1 MFLCAF
7 CCLMRLNKN
16 SSLLQMKVLYIT
28 YDGLT
33 DPLGQSQVLPYLK
46 YLAKHGY
53 QFTILSFE
61 KKARYEKE
69 RPVVQ
74 EIVDAAG
81 IHWLPLTFTAKPPIL
96 SKMYDRYRMLQT
108 ALSLHRQKSFDLIH
122 CRSYIA
128 AEVGL
133 RLKRSFGL
141 KMLFDMRG
149 FWADE
154 KVDNGQWNL
163 KHPLFKRIYRHYKQK
178 EKEFLLNADGIVSL
192 TQAAK
197 DFLLRQPEYRYLSI
211 EVIPCCADL
220 QHFDYKGVEPSAV
233 DSLRGELGIPINA
246 KIITYLGSVGGWYM
260 TKEMFQFFR
269 ALQQLQPA
277 YKMLILTKD
286 DPEVVKREAAE
297 EGIPPEKIIVTY
309 SDRRRLPVFL
319 ALCDWSVFFIRNTF
333 SKTASSPTKHAELMG
348 MGIPVVCN
356 TIGDT
361 GNIIKATGTGLL
373 VDDFNKASL
382 EIACKQMA
390 NFNKMDKSDI
400 RSFAQKYFDLEMGVE
415 KYLRLYRKILE
426 NGFTS

>member
-1 MFLCAF
+1 
-7 CCLMRLNKN
+7 
-16 SSLLQMKVLYIT
+16 LQKKVLYIT

-33 DPLGQSQVLPYLK
+33 DPLGQSQILPYLK
-46 YLAKHGY
+46 HLTFHGY

-61 KKARYEKE
+61 KKDRFEKE
-69 RPVVQ
+69 GSIVQ
-74 EIVDAAG
+74 SIVDAEG
-81 IHWLPLTFTAKPPIL
+81 IEWVPLTFTAKPPVL
-96 SKMYDRYRMLQT
+96 SKMYDRSRMTLT
-108 ALSLHRQKSFDLIH
+108 ALSLHKQKGFDLVH

-133 RLKRSFGL
+133 KLKKRFKV

-163 KHPLFKRIYRHYKQK
+163 KNPLYKRIYLHYKQK
-178 EKEFLLNADGIVSL
+178 EREFLLNADGIVSL

-197 DFLLRQPEYRYLSI
+197 DYLLQQLEYKNLSI

-220 QHFDYKGVEPSAV
+220 VHFDYTSVKPAAVEELKTEFGISATTKV
-233 DSLRGELGIPINA
+233 
-246 KIITYLGSVGGWYM
+246 ITYLGSVGGWYM
-260 TKEMFQFFR
+260 TKEMFQFFSIL
-269 ALQQLQPA
+269 LQRRPEF
-277 YKMLILTKD
+277 KMLILTKD

-309 SDRRRLPVFL
+309 SDRKRLPIFL

-361 GNIIKATGTGLL
+361 GNIIKATGTGFLI
-373 VDDFNKASL
+373 DDFSETSLQKACEEMEHFNEMNKQS
-382 EIACKQMA
+382 
-390 NFNKMDKSDI
+390 I
-400 RSFAQKYFDLEMGVE
+400 RSFAKEYFDLEMGAE
-415 KYLRLYRKILE
+415 KYLQLYRRMLKNE
-426 NGFTS
+426 FTGSPVH

>member
-1 MFLCAF
+1 
-7 CCLMRLNKN
+7 
-16 SSLLQMKVLYIT
+16 LQKSVLYIT

-33 DPLGQSQVLPYLK
+33 DPLGQSQILPYLK
-46 YLAKHGY
+46 VLTKHGY

-61 KKARYEKE
+61 KKVRYENE
-69 RPVVQ
+69 GHMVQ
-74 EIVDAAG
+74 EIVDAVG
-81 IHWLPLTFTAKPPIL
+81 IQWVPLTFTAKPPVL

-108 ALSLHRQKSFDLIH
+108 ALSLYRQKKFELVH

-133 RLKRSFGL
+133 HLKQRYGV

-163 KHPLFKRIYRHYKQK
+163 KRLLFKKIYKYYKQK
-178 EKEFLLNADGIVSL
+178 EKEFLLQADSIVSL

-197 DFLLRQPEYRYLSI
+197 EYLLKQFEYKDLSI

-220 QHFDYKGVEPSAV
+220 KHFDYSSVKTEAV
-233 DSLRGELGIPINA
+233 SVLRAELGFPSSA
-246 KIITYLGSVGGWYM
+246 KVITYLGSVGGWYM

-269 ALQQLQPA
+269 VLHMRKPE
-277 YKMLILTKD
+277 YYMLVLTKD
-286 DPEVVKREAAE
+286 NPELVKQEAAQA
-297 EGIPPEKIIVTY
+297 GISLEKIIVTY
-309 SDRRRLPVFL
+309 SDRKRLPTFL
-319 ALCDWSVFFIRNTF
+319 SLCEWSIFFIRNTF

-361 GNIIKATGTGLL
+361 GNIINATRTGLL
-373 VDDFNKASL
+373 VDEFNEAAL
-382 EIACKQMA
+382 NRACEEMEQ
-390 NFNKMDKSDI
+390 FGDIDKSSI
-400 RSFAQKYFDLEMGVE
+400 RACAHEYFDLDMGAN
-415 KYLRLYRKILE
+415 KYLALYKRILE
-426 NGFTS
+426 KEFKISPIHEFKN